1 METFGLVPVQFRPVF
16 WVRRSL
22 NRRVLTLKI
31 FLLWRREFLFLECAQ
46 RRSLEVQG
54 VPLHYVQHWLV
65 CLFYCGKRERKI
77 SQPTGE
83 RIKNACGCVCSYS
96 FRKVVSKV
104 LLVCVWG
111 GKKNPPHTHKNFCW
125 LLGALNKEQDL
136 EETKKKTTEKGK
148 QNDDNAS

>member
-111 GKKNPPHTHKNFCW
+111 GKKPPPPTH
-125 LLGALNKEQDL
+125 
-136 EETKKKTTEKGK
+136 KKKTFVGCWVRSTKNKTLKK
-148 QNDDNAS
+148 QKNNRKREAKR